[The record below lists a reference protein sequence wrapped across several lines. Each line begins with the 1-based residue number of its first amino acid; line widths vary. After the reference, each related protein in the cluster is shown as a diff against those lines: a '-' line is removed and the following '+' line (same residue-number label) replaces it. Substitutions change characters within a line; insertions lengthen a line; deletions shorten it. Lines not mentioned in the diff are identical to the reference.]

1 MSTLTI
7 RKANQNDAFLLPGVY
22 NKYLGKA
29 TMDTT
34 PRESDFFQEMIHKL
48 GERET
53 MLVAEINDDFAG
65 YGILKKYSWKIGYQY
80 TGEISIFLN
89 GKFTGQGI
97 GNKIMRQLI
106 DQAKKWNY
114 HHLVSRI
121 MAINKGSISFHEK
134 LGYEI
139 VGFQKQ
145 AGNVEDKWHDIAI
158 LQLIID

>member
-1 MSTLTI
+1 MSTFTI
-7 RKANQNDAFLLPGVY
+7 RKAIQNDAFLIPKIY

-34 PRESDFFQEMIHKL
+34 PRHSDFFQEMMHKL

-53 MLVAEINDDFAG
+53 MLVAASKVDFAG
-65 YGILKKYSWKIGYQY
+65 YGILKKYSWKIGYQH
-80 TGEISIFLN
+80 TGEISIFLDD
-89 GKFTGQGI
+89 KFTGRGI
-97 GNKIMRQLI
+97 GNEMMLLLI

-121 MAINKGSISFHEK
+121 MAVNKRSISFHKK

-145 AGNVEDKWHDIAI
+145 AGKVGKKWHDIAI
-158 LQLIID
+158 MQLIVD